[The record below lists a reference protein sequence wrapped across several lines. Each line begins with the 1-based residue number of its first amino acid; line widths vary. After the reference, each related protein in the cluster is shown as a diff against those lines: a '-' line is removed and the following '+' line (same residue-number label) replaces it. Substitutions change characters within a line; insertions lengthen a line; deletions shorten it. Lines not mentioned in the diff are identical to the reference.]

1 MLGGN
6 SKVFERRGYNQ
17 LRTTK
22 TLYLTVWGYANINT
36 VIWKRF
42 GICHMV
48 NTQLSPEA
56 TGKNGR
62 LIVDEN
68 EYDPPV
74 KMCGPRLAEKVKE
87 RCGKRGIYAPN
98 ESYRR
103 FNNVHTVYQ
112 VLLRSVRRQTG
123 SLCDYYK
130 MYEPEN
136 VVTQCCCL
144 GCTRWYL
151 EQLCNPA

>member
-1 MLGGN
+1 MYMFKSSTSKLRLTTSECFKLGVSVIILFILPIGMAN
-6 SKVFERRGYNQ
+6 
-17 LRTTK
+17 TK
-22 TLYLTVWGYANINT
+22 
-36 VIWKRF
+36 
-42 GICHMV
+42 
-48 NTQLSPEA
+48 LSPAA
-56 TGKNGR
+56 TGNNGR

-68 EYDPPV
+68 EYDPPI
-74 KMCGPRLAEKVKE
+74 KLCGPRLAEKVKE

-98 ESYRR
+98 EPYRR

-123 SLCDYYK
+123 GLCDYYK